1 MKEKEKA
8 EALKRI
14 EDLLNLQ
21 SKLFSEFGEDK
32 YNVFIFGSYPT
43 TGYNEQT
50 SDVDV
55 AVYTQDFEL
64 YKRIAAEIE
73 LYFWE
78 KGVESDIFYIDLT
91 IPAPF
96 FVAPLKAQI
105 QFTDYYPQELIDFKH
120 VCEEQLRQIKEKI
133 VA

>member
-1 MKEKEKA
+1 MKEKEKE

-55 AVYTQDFEL
+55 AGLGSTL
-64 YKRIAAEIE
+64 
-73 LYFWE
+73 
-78 KGVESDIFYIDLT
+78 
-91 IPAPF
+91 
-96 FVAPLKAQI
+96 
-105 QFTDYYPQELIDFKH
+105 
-120 VCEEQLRQIKEKI
+120 
-133 VA
+133 